1 MEKNSFTLIETLISI
16 TFLSVVISGF
26 IYSTYHD
33 ETNQKNYMLLNN
45 LENSFSTKNYTNFLK
60 TTQNLQVTIN
70 EEHTE
75 NIVVS
80 KYQFEN
86 ENIKVFKYE
95 K

>member
-1 MEKNSFTLIETLISI
+1 LEKNSFTLIETLISI

-45 LENSFSTKNYTNFLK
+45 LENSFNTKNYTNFLK
-60 TTQNLQVTIN
+60 ITQNLQLTIN

>member
-45 LENSFSTKNYTNFLK
+45 LENSFNTKNYTNFLK

>member
-33 ETNQKNYMLLNN
+33 ESNQKNYMLLND
-45 LENSFSTKNYTNFLK
+45 LENSFNTKNYANFIK
-60 TTQNLQVTIN
+60 TTQNLKVTIN
-70 EEHTE
+70 EESTE
-75 NIVVS
+75 NIIVS
-80 KYQFEN
+80 KFEFEN

>member
-1 MEKNSFTLIETLISI
+1 LEKNSFTLIETLISI

>member
-45 LENSFSTKNYTNFLK
+45 LENSFNTKNYTNFLK

-75 NIVVS
+75 NIIVS

>member
-1 MEKNSFTLIETLISI
+1 MVKNSFTLIETLISI

-33 ETNQKNYMLLNN
+33 ETNQRNYMLLND
-45 LENSFSTKNYTNFLK
+45 LENSFNTKNYANFIK
-60 TTQNLQVTIN
+60 TTQNLKVTIN
-70 EEHTE
+70 EESTE
-75 NIVVS
+75 NIIVS
-80 KYQFEN
+80 KYEFEN

>member
-1 MEKNSFTLIETLISI
+1 LVKNSFTLLETLISI

-26 IYSTYHD
+26 IYSSYHD
-33 ETNQKNYMLLNN
+33 ETNEKNFMLLND
-45 LENSFSTKNYTNFLK
+45 LENNFDTKNYTNFSK
-60 TTQNLQVTIN
+60 TTQNLQIVKN
-70 EEHTE
+70 EETSE